1 MKKTSLTI
9 LTLSILISGCGSSST
24 PSEKDIEKN
33 ITKEIKNYCE
43 YASISN
49 LEKINGYEQKDS
61 RGNIEYIVEFQYDLM
76 LKADNK
82 WKSDYKNLND
92 GIAEA
97 KEALG
102 PLHTEINKIIKEAN
116 TYAAE
121 APRDNTITV
130 HPSGNRYEGGAAIS
144 IEIYNKYQKPLQTEI
159 ENFMNK
165 NKKWENLFSYK
176 NVYISGPMI
185 YLNSH
190 RLNIPE
196 EYELKSIKAPIA
208 VEEKITEIPTTCIGR
223 GEYQRKLETP
233 LKFFERDFIYLTK
246 MGTRGYEPEKTK
258 SFMDGATKNIKMTRA
273 MHKTENG
280 WIFK

>member
-43 YASISN
+43 YASISH
-49 LEKINGYEQKDS
+49 LKKINGYEQKDS

-82 WKSDYKNLND
+82 WESDYKNLNN

-97 KEALG
+97 KDALI
-102 PLHTEINKIIKEAN
+102 PLHTEVNKIIKEAN
-116 TYAAE
+116 EYAIE
-121 APRDNTITV
+121 APRDRTITV
-130 HPSGNRYEGGAAIS
+130 HPSGNSYEGGAAIY
-144 IEIYNKYQKPLQTEI
+144 IEIYNKYQIPLQMTVES
-159 ENFMNK
+159 FMSK

-176 NVYISGPMI
+176 NIFISGPMI
-185 YLNSH
+185 HLNSH

-196 EYELKSIKAPIA
+196 EYELKSIKAPNA

-223 GEYQRKLETP
+223 GEYQRQLETP

-258 SFMDGATKNIKMTRA
+258 KFIDGATKEIKMTRA

>member
-1 MKKTSLTI
+1 MKKNSLTI

-61 RGNIEYIVEFQYDLM
+61 RGNIEYIVEFQYDLI

-102 PLHTEINKIIKEAN
+102 PLHAEINKIIKEAN
-116 TYAAE
+116 TYAVE
-121 APRDNTITV
+121 APRDKTITV

-144 IEIYNKYQKPLQTEI
+144 IEIYNKYQKPLQIEI
-159 ENFMNK
+159 ESFMNK

-176 NVYISGPMI
+176 DVFISGPMI
-185 YLNSH
+185 YLNSN

-196 EYELKSIKAPIA
+196 EYELKPIKAPIA

-223 GEYQRKLETP
+223 GEYQRQLETP

>member
-61 RGNIEYIVEFQYDLM
+61 RGNTEYIVEFQYDLM
-76 LKADNK
+76 LKADSK
-82 WKSDYKNLND
+82 WKSEYKNLND

-102 PLHTEINKIIKEAN
+102 PLHAEINKIITEAN

-144 IEIYNKYQKPLQTEI
+144 IEIYNKYQKPLQIEI
-159 ENFMNK
+159 ESFMNK
-165 NKKWENLFSYK
+165 NKKWEKLFSYK
-176 NVYISGPMI
+176 NVFISGPMI
-185 YLNSH
+185 YLNSN

-223 GEYQRKLETP
+223 GEYQRQLETP